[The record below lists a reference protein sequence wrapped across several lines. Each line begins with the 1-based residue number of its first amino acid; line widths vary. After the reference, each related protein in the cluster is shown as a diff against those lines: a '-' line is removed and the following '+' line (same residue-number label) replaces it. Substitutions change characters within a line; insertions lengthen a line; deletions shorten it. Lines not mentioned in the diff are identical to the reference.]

1 MAFAFD
7 ASASDARRS
16 PLAPFRQIGTAA
28 TASAISVSPLDR
40 FHLHALV
47 LAGFRILKVRID
59 AGLIR
64 IERVLVL
71 SARIELRRI
80 GLCRAAAARK
90 RKRAKRDDY
99 PLHWPRSI
107 SETGSGSAE

>member
-7 ASASDARRS
+7 ASASAARRS

-59 AGLIR
+59 AGLLR
-64 IERVLVL
+64 IEQDLQFFL
-71 SARIELRRI
+71 
-80 GLCRAAAARK
+80 
-90 RKRAKRDDY
+90 
-99 PLHWPRSI
+99 
-107 SETGSGSAE
+107 